1 MDPKSSKEISNNDL
15 KCALG
20 PTMAQRKVSEK
31 ENKLCTSKAQ
41 VCWGGGVRLRC
52 GATLINPRRRHSR
65 VLLLSRLEL
74 LQLLGPSWEVWDLV
88 VDGQVLQRPQLV
100 FYWVQ
105 GFCPTMNL
113 AKANSCSDR
122 SDDQKKGQAVMV
134 YREFLLF
141 GSSMIKKRFA
151 ISSEYEVGRPG
162 ISQSTWQ
169 RIPCSTMYPGGQ
181 LVVSLK

>member
-1 MDPKSSKEISNNDL
+1 MLLCVWELSKFECENSGEMDPKSSKEISNNDL

-41 VCWGGGVRLRC
+41 VCWGGGSLEVWC
-52 GATLINPRRRHSR
+52 HTDKPTETAQPG
-65 VLLLSRLEL
+65 VLLSRLEL

-105 GFCPTMNL
+105 GFCPSMNL
-113 AKANSCSDR
+113 AKANSCSDG
-122 SDDQKKGQAVMV
+122 SDDQKRLQSHQNTRRVDLEFPNQPGNVFHVGQCIQGAGW
-134 YREFLLF
+134 L
-141 GSSMIKKRFA
+141 
-151 ISSEYEVGRPG
+151 
-162 ISQSTWQ
+162 
-169 RIPCSTMYPGGQ
+169 
-181 LVVSLK
+181 

>member
-41 VCWGGGVRLRC
+41 VCWGGGSLEVWC
-52 GATLINPRRRHSR
+52 HTDKPTETAQPG
-65 VLLLSRLEL
+65 VLLSRLEL

-100 FYWVQ
+100 FYWAQ
-105 GFCPTMNL
+105 GFCPSMNL
-113 AKANSCSDR
+113 VKANSCSDG

-134 YREFLLF
+134 YRKFLLF
-141 GSSMIKKRFA
+141 GSSMIKKGCNLIR
-151 ISSEYEVGRPG
+151 IRGGLSG

-169 RIPCSTMYPGGQ
+169 RIPCRTMYPGGR

>member
-41 VCWGGGVRLRC
+41 VCWGGGSLEVWC
-52 GATLINPRRRHSR
+52 HTDKPTETAQPG
-65 VLLLSRLEL
+65 VLLSRLEL

-105 GFCPTMNL
+105 GFCPSMNL
-113 AKANSCSDR
+113 AKANSCSEGIR
-122 SDDQKKGQAVMV
+122 WPKKGASGNGIQ
-134 YREFLLF
+134 
-141 GSSMIKKRFA
+141 
-151 ISSEYEVGRPG
+151 G

-169 RIPCSTMYPGGQ
+169 RIPCRTMYPGGPVGCKFKVKISRKHI
-181 LVVSLK
+181 LMYDYL